1 MYFHTAFLLT
11 AALAGGAMAD
21 LLVWSVVATTTLTYL
36 TPTITPTLTMS
47 PTWSKNYTS
56 MTYPGTGM
64 TSIYTRMN
72 HTMTMSYNTTRSNNT
87 STKTQ
92 TSNTT
97 VTRTICDEQSRC
109 SVTVSV
115 GPTMVITGTGTGVMQ
130 PTMTPF
136 TSGIGR
142 VVAGS
147 GWIVVILCG
156 LMLLM

>member
-1 MYFHTAFLLT
+1 MYFYTVLFLT
-11 AALAGGAMAD
+11 AALASSTMAD
-21 LLVWSVVATTTLTYL
+21 LLVPSVVATTTLTYL
-36 TPTITPTLTMS
+36 TPTVTPTLTIY

-72 HTMTMSYNTTRSNNT
+72 HTMTMSHNTTRSNNT

-115 GPTMVITGTGTGVMQ
+115 GPTVVITETGTGVMQ